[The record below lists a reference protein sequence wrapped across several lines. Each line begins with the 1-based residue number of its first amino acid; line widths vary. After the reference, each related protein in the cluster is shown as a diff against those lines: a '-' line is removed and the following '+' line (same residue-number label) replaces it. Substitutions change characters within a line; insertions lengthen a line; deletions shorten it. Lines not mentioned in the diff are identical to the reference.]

1 MYNNRTGKRKEI
13 AMLYETARDAHHLNL
28 DPVEAA
34 SEYLNLFAVD
44 GGLAAGFRVGYRRR
58 ASSSEFA
65 EFRRFLRLIEG

>member
-1 MYNNRTGKRKEI
+1 
-13 AMLYETARDAHHLNL
+13 MLYETARDAHHAGL

-58 ASSSEFA
+58 VGAASDSYA
-65 EFRRFLRLIEG
+65 EFRRFIRLIEG